1 MPYNW
6 NGDYVPSKADKS
18 TDILGQKEIGGVG
31 QLIYHPF
38 RYKDYILANDNE
50 EYCAFPVCKPGYEPA
65 FPTDDSVS
73 GRGLLV
79 SLCNLARQ
87 IDDWDNKIP
96 YDQLIIQWCKENMH
110 PYSID
115 FVYQELTEEGFDIT
129 GYDAELAARD
139 GIFSIKDFMEDLGK
153 LYTTALFYEALE
165 GICVAD
171 EDAACSLYKEGKYFE
186 GLPFFESFK
195 NIHSMPDIDVSTAGG
210 NLVKEMELY
219 AEYQKSHPAKQ
230 PPDGQFEEEPYDNYW
245 ELLNKLIERIPDF
258 NMCLKVNPK
267 TNRIEFSADVNSVFD
282 IAWFTLARMISEDPA
297 PENKGLSNDDRSEGI
312 MICCRHC
319 GNFLIRRNGRQEYCD
334 KPDCQKA
341 RNAKN
346 QREFRRRKRIENA
359 QKQKKNTPKT

>member
-6 NGDYVPSKADKS
+6 NRDFIPSKADKS

-38 RYKDYILANDNE
+38 RYRDYILTNDRE
-50 EYCAFPVCKPGYEPA
+50 EYCAFPVCRPGYEPD
-65 FPTDDSVS
+65 FPANDSVS
-73 GRGLLV
+73 GKGLLV

-110 PYSID
+110 PYNID
-115 FVYQELTEEGFDIT
+115 FVYGELTEDSFDIT

-139 GIFSIKDFMEDLGK
+139 SIFAINDFMKDLGA

-165 GICVAD
+165 GICVAN
-171 EDAACSLYKEGKYFE
+171 EDAAYDLYREGKYFE

-195 NIHSMPDIDVSTAGG
+195 GIHSMPDVDVSQAGG
-210 NLVKEMELY
+210 SLVKEMQIY
-219 AEYQKSHPAKQ
+219 AEYRKSHPEEQ
-230 PPDGQFEEEPYDNYW
+230 PPDGQFVTEPYDDYGN
-245 ELLNKLIERIPDF
+245 LLNKLIERIPDF
-258 NMCLKVNPK
+258 NMRLKINPK

-297 PENKGLSNDDRSEGI
+297 PENKGKSEDRAEDI

-319 GNFLIRRNGRQEYCD
+319 GAFLIRRNGRQEYCD

-346 QREFRRRKRIENA
+346 QREFRRRKRIKNA
-359 QKQKKNTPKT
+359 QNQKKNTAKT

>member
-6 NGDYVPSKADKS
+6 NGDYIPSKADRS

-38 RYKDYILANDNE
+38 RYKDYILGNDNE

-65 FPTDDSVS
+65 FPTDDSLS
-73 GRGLLV
+73 GKGLLV

-96 YDQLIIQWCKENMH
+96 YDQLIIHWCKENMH
-110 PYSID
+110 PYRID
-115 FVYQELTEEGFDIT
+115 FVYRELTEEGFDIM

-139 GIFSIKDFMEDLGK
+139 GIFSINDFMKDLEK

-171 EDAACSLYKEGKYFE
+171 EDTACSLYKEGKYFE

-195 NIHSMPDIDVSTAGG
+195 NIQVMPDIDVSPAGG

-230 PPDGQFEEEPYDNYW
+230 PLDGQFAEEPYDNYG
-245 ELLNKLIERIPDF
+245 ELLDKLIERIPDF
-258 NMCLKVNPK
+258 NMRLKVNPK

-297 PENKGLSNDDRSEGI
+297 PEKKGQPDDRSEGI

-319 GNFLIRRNGRQEYCD
+319 GDFLIRRNGRQEYCD

-359 QKQKKNTPKT
+359 QKHKKNTPKT